1 MAEFSDVRAGP
12 RIVLLFLLLIVLS
25 LGGIIW
31 FDYLGLIDAH
41 SWLSPVY
48 RLVGGQRTNPAGSE
62 DDPNLLAL
70 ERMSKEAQA
79 LDLRQQ
85 ELDNRDAALT
95 QREKQL
101 DQLGQDLADKEAALA
116 NQQKAFN
123 DQQKAFENRTVN
135 LQQNAR
141 YLTSMAPQNAVNI
154 LMKMDDQDIIDNFR
168 TVDAQSATA
177 GTDSPVPYWM
187 SLMPADRAAT
197 LQRKMTRAGGA
208 SP

>member
-1 MAEFSDVRAGP
+1 MAEFSDVRPGP

-48 RLVGGQRTNPAGSE
+48 RLLGTQRAPAAGSA

-70 ERMSKEAQA
+70 ERLSKQEQA

-85 ELDNRDAALT
+85 DLDNRDAALA
-95 QREKQL
+95 QKQKQL

-141 YLTSMAPQNAVNI
+141 YLTSMAPQSAVNI
-154 LMKMDDQDIIDNFR
+154 LLKMDDQDIIDNFR
-168 TVDAQSATA
+168 TVEAQATTA

-197 LQRKMTRAGGA
+197 LQRKMTRASGEA
-208 SP
+208 P

>member
-1 MAEFSDVRAGP
+1 M
-12 RIVLLFLLLIVLS
+12 LS

-41 SWLSPVY
+41 SWLTPVY
-48 RLVGGQRTNPAGSE
+48 RLLGMQRAPTAGNA

-70 ERMSKEAQA
+70 ERMAKESQA

-85 ELDNRDAALT
+85 ELDTREAALA
-95 QREKQL
+95 QKEKEL
-101 DQLGQDLADKEAALA
+101 NQLGQDLADKESALA

-123 DQQKAFENRTVN
+123 DQQKALDNRTVN
-135 LQQNAR
+135 LEQNAR
-141 YLTSMAPQNAVNI
+141 YLTSMAPQSAVNI
-154 LMKMDDQDIIDNFR
+154 LLKMDDQDIIDNFR
-168 TVDAQSATA
+168 TVEAQATTA

-197 LQRKMTRAGGA
+197 LQRKMTRSPGA